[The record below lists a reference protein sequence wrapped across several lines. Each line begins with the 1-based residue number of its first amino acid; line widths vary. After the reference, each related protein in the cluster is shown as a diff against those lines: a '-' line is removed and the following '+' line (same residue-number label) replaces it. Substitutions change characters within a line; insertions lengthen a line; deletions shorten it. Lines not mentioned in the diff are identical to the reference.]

1 MRARQL
7 FRYRARQGRLMI
19 EMVIWRLPFA
29 TSDRPHAL
37 KYRLY
42 CGESGKCIVR
52 YDNEAGKGDHRHY
65 GETREMAYDFESVDR
80 LLQDFRE
87 DCARWSGWRWK

>member
-7 FRYRARQGRLMI
+7 FRYRAVQSGATV
-19 EMVIWRLPFA
+19 EMVIWALPLP
-29 TSDRPHAL
+29 TVERPHGL

-42 CGESGKCIVR
+42 CGRGRACLVR

-65 GETREMAYDFESVDR
+65 GEREDAYRFESLEK
-80 LLQDFRE
+80 LLEDFRD
-87 DCARWSGWRWK
+87 DCTRLAGWRWR